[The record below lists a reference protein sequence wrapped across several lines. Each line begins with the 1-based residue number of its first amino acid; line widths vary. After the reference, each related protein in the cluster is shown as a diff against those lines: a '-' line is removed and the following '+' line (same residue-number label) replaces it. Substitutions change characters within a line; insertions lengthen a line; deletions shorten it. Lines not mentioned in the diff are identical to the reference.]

1 MYRAPSG
8 CTHHT
13 SPDLSCQAQ
22 VDTDA
27 PSAAG
32 YEHSLRLVLSVVQQV
47 WNSYPCAAGAPF
59 CCCAWDEAFPSDC
72 ALSAKYPD

>member
-1 MYRAPSG
+1 M
-8 CTHHT
+8 HHT
-13 SPDLSCQAQ
+13 SPDVYCQAQ

-47 WNSYPCAAGAPF
+47 WILQSMRCWCPLLLLRLGR
-59 CCCAWDEAFPSDC
+59 S
-72 ALSAKYPD
+72 LSFRLRFERKVP